1 MHFTV
6 KYQYILNTLKLLIYL
21 KYDVTPFPYQLIHV
35 FCQTVT
41 SIQDVQNQNDKMS
54 AHFFFQDIIDYV
66 KCSSDKLPYPIISD
80 KSRDL
85 AVKLG
90 MVDPAEKDNAGLPLT
105 CRAVS
110 IYVVLQAHLSHA
122 ISNVV

>member
-1 MHFTV
+1 MYRI
-6 KYQYILNTLKLLIYL
+6 KMIKCLLIG
-21 KYDVTPFPYQLIHV
+21 
-35 FCQTVT
+35 
-41 SIQDVQNQNDKMS
+41 
-54 AHFFFQDIIDYV
+54 FFLQDIIDYV

-110 IYVVLQAHLSHA
+110 IYVVLQAHLSRA
-122 ISNVV
+122 ISEYIVQ